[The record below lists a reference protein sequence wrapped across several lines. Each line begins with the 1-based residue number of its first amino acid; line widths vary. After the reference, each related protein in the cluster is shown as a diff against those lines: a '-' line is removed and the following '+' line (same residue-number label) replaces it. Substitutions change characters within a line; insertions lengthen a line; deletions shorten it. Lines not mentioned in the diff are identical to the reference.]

1 MEQIGLTEAIA
12 ALREE
17 LSSAISAAST
27 ESLKFEVGTVT
38 MEFEVTVARERG
50 GKGGLNIWVLALG
63 GEESRSQTRT
73 HRLTLPLTPL
83 GKDGGPVLTGETYV
97 PD

>member
-1 MEQIGLTEAIA
+1 LEQIALTEAIA

-17 LSSAISAAST
+17 LTAAITAGGD
-27 ESLKFEVGTVT
+27 ESLNFEVGTVT
-38 MEFEVTVARERG
+38 MEFEVAVERG
-50 GKGGLNIWVLALG
+50 TAGKGGLNIWVLSLG
-63 GEESRSQTRT
+63 AEESRSHVRT

-83 GKDGGPVLTGETYV
+83 REDGRPILTGEAHI